1 MLLKDIE
8 FIVTKRS
15 QKFDRI
21 GRDFYPTPYEAVVP
35 LFPHLPNFGKTLMTF
50 YEPCVGE
57 GHLIRH
63 LKDHALCLGHSDI
76 HQYLPRHLQDPLKP
90 PPELYDACTTKYDSN
105 ANYFITN
112 PPWDRKLLHQI
123 IENLSNQKL
132 TWLLIDADWMHTK
145 QAIPYLEQR
154 CQKIVSVG
162 RVKWFSKSNSTGFDN
177 VCWYKFYRE
186 GRPNN
191 GKIQFYPRCES

>member
-1 MLLKDIE
+1 MVILFYMPLKDIE

-35 LFPHLPNFGKTLMTF
+35 LFPHLPNFGKTLMSF
-50 YEPCVGE
+50 YEPCAGE

-63 LKDHALCLGHSDI
+63 LKNHALCLGHSDL
-76 HQYLPRHLQDPLKP
+76 HSYSYDQGFVTGV
-90 PPELYDACTTKYDSN
+90 DACTTKYNSN

-112 PPWDRKLLHQI
+112 PPWDRKILHQI
-123 IENLSNQKL
+123 IENLSNQKM
-132 TWLLIDADWMHTK
+132 TWLLMDSDWMHTK

-162 RVKWFSKSNSTGFDN
+162 RVKWFPESNSTGFDN